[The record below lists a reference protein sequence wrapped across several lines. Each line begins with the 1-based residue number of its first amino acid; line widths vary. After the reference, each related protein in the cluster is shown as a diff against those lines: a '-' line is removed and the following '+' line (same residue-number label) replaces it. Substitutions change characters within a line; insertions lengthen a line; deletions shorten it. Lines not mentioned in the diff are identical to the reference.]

1 MDSFTPVISE
11 LQSVDDPTTQTW
23 VITTLRKGEVVK
35 EVFEIPVGDMIV
47 QGGVERY
54 RALYPF
60 ECTYDPY
67 NYQTYL
73 EHICARNEK
82 EKYKNQVH
90 IDEFYANEI
99 NWK

>member
-1 MDSFTPVISE
+1 MESFTPVITESK
-11 LQSVDDPTTQTW
+11 SVDDPTMQTW
-23 VITTLRKGEVVK
+23 VITTLRKGEVIK
-35 EVFEIPVGDMIV
+35 EVFEIPIGNMIV
-47 QGGVERY
+47 QGGVARH

-60 ECTYDPY
+60 ECTYAPY

-73 EHICARNEK
+73 DHVRARNEK